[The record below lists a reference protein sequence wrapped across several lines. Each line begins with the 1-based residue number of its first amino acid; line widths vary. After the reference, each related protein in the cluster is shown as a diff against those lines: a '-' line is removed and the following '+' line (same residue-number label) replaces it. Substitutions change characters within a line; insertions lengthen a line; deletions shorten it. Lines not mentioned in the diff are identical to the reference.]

1 MSSKIGILYGKKDH
15 WREEPRDG
23 VYEKETPEYIASIRK
38 EEPDYPDGYYND
50 DKYEG
55 EIENGKPHGDGTW
68 TMSNGATYVGEWV
81 NGCRE
86 GLGTF
91 TWSKFGPASG
101 KSYEGQWKNNKRH
114 GKGKMINEADIKT
127 GYEGGVEEGYWVK
140 NKQMKDKDTLNQ
152 RE

>member
-55 EIENGKPHGDGTW
+55 EIG
-68 TMSNGATYVGEWV
+68 S
-81 NGCRE
+81 CRMDR
-86 GLGTF
+86 
-91 TWSKFGPASG
+91 
-101 KSYEGQWKNNKRH
+101 KN
-114 GKGKMINEADIKT
+114 
-127 GYEGGVEEGYWVK
+127 
-140 NKQMKDKDTLNQ
+140 
-152 RE
+152 

>member
-1 MSSKIGILYGKKDH
+1 MSSKRGILYGRKGT
-15 WREEPRDG
+15 WSEEPEGG

-38 EEPDYPDGYYND
+38 DEPSYPEGYFTD
-50 DKYEG
+50 HKYDG
-55 EIENGKPHGDGTW
+55 EIEEGKPHGDGTW

-114 GKGKMINEADIKT
+114 GKGKMIYAPDPET
-127 GYEGGVEEGYWVK
+127 GFEGGFDEGYWVK
-140 NKQMKDKDTLNQ
+140 NKEVIED
-152 RE
+152 

>member
-1 MSSKIGILYGKKDH
+1 MSSKRGILYGKKDH

-68 TMSNGATYVGEWV
+68 TMSNGATYVGQWS
-81 NGCRE
+81 NGRRE

-114 GKGKMINEADIKT
+114 GKGKMIHAPDPKT
-127 GYEGGVEEGYWVK
+127 GFEGGVDEGYWVK
-140 NKQMKDKDTLNQ
+140 NKEVIED
-152 RE
+152 

>member
-38 EEPDYPDGYYND
+38 DEPSYPEGYFTD
-50 DKYEG
+50 HKYDG
-55 EIENGKPHGDGTW
+55 EIEEGKPHGNGTW
-68 TMSNGATYVGEWV
+68 TMSNGATYVGQWS
-81 NGCRE
+81 NGRRE

-91 TWSKFGPASG
+91 TWSMIGPASG
-101 KSYEGQWKNNKRH
+101 KSYEGMCKNNKRH

-140 NKQMKDKDTLNQ
+140 IN
-152 RE
+152 R